1 MDGYEATRI
10 VFSRIQSLDPENAS
24 KIMGLLLIQDHGE
37 KEMIRL
43 AFGPEALVH
52 SVIFKARKELGLS
65 LNLNSPSTP
74 STPSSP
80 SPFLSSNPV
89 PISRQSSNTPR
100 LINSAMNLPPTL
112 SIPNPSTS
120 SASWT
125 NTLAELQNPDD
136 NLMSP
141 NNLVVGSSTSMNTST
156 SILPFYGNGG
166 PDPVDEFQLQDQL
179 SFLNEGSPSL
189 VSKNSSDL
197 FYSQCELS
205 SSPTNGV
212 GGDPSL
218 FPSYGWGGSLHRRS
232 CSVNDAC
239 LGSEDPNSGLGWK
252 PCLYFARGYCKN
264 GTSCRFLHGGGG
276 LGDAEGAAMVGS
288 PSKIEMMEQC
298 HELLRSKS
306 VQQQQQR
313 LAAASQLMAS
323 SSFPYSPKCM
333 NFLLQQQSDS
343 QRAAAAALMMNE
355 DLHKFGRSRLER
367 NEFSLNSPGMVNP
380 ASRQIYLTFPADSTF
395 REEDVSNYFSIY
407 GPVQDVRIPYQQKRM
422 FGFVTFV
429 YPETVKLILSKGNPH
444 FVCDARVLVKP
455 YKEKGK
461 VPDKKQHQQ
470 QVDRGDFSPCGTPT
484 GLDARDPFDL
494 QVGGRMFYNTQDML
508 WRRKLEEQ
516 ADLQQALELQS
527 RRLMSL
533 QLLDIKKQHHR
544 ALSSGSPI
552 PSPTHSPNMFNQNLL
567 LSSFHSSSSESQEE
581 SGSGSAPASTASIDQ
596 QPLQQAVNI
605 SVGKEV
611 AVNGENGN
619 SDDNGKQSSSHEDRD
634 LQECLE
640 HNLPDSPF
648 ASPTKAIGDYMAA
661 FSNGPNE
668 AIDSDAPAASAN
680 SKFSTNTLLP
690 TASTLDMGS
699 FKSFNCQIPRFSSGH
714 GTIGMF
720 AGTGGPIAEAQHR
733 ERSIMQRREEE
744 VWQKKEEMFNH
755 KADSNIENLKS
766 RSEEEGKSI
775 L

>member
-10 VFSRIQSLDPENAS
+10 VFSRIQNLDPENAS

-52 SVIFKARKELGLS
+52 SVIVKARKDLGLPS
-65 LNLNSPSTP
+65 NSPPTP
-74 STPSSP
+74 STPPSP
-80 SPFLSSNPV
+80 SPFLSRQNS
-89 PISRQSSNTPR
+89 ISSR
-100 LINSAMNLPPTL
+100 LSGINLPPALT
-112 SIPNPSTS
+112 IPNPSSS
-120 SASWT
+120 SASWAT
-125 NTLAELQNPDD
+125 MSELQNPED
-136 NLMSP
+136 LMSP
-141 NNLVVGSSTSMNTST
+141 NNLVVGSSTSS
-156 SILPFYGNGG
+156 SLPFYANGG
-166 PDPVDEFQLQDQL
+166 GSDPIDEFQLQDQL
-179 SFLNEGSPSL
+179 SFLNDGSPTL
-189 VSKNSSDL
+189 GHKNLDL
-197 FYSQCELS
+197 FYPHSDLS
-205 SSPTNGV
+205 SSPTTGAA
-212 GGDPSL
+212 DPSL

-264 GTSCRFLHGGGG
+264 GTSCRFLHGGG
-276 LGDAEGAAMVGS
+276 LGDAADGAAMVGS
-288 PSKIEMMEQC
+288 PSKLEMMDQC
-298 HELLRSKS
+298 HELFRSKS
-306 VQQQQQR
+306 VQQQR

-333 NFLLQQQSDS
+333 NFLLQQQQNDT

-367 NEFSLNSPGMVNP
+367 NDFSLNSPGMINP

-461 VPDKKQHQQ
+461 VPDKKQQQ
-470 QVDRGDFSPCGTPT
+470 QVDRGDFSPCGTPP
-484 GLDARDPFDL
+484 GLDARDQYDL
-494 QVGGRMFYNTQDML
+494 QLGGRMFYNTQDML

-527 RRLMSL
+527 RRLMGL
-533 QLLDIKKQHHR
+533 QLLDIKKQHQR
-544 ALSSGSPI
+544 ALSTGSPI
-552 PSPTHSPNMFNQNLL
+552 PSPTHSPNMFNQNLVL
-567 LSSFHSSSSESQEE
+567 PSFHTSSEAPEE
-581 SGSGSAPASTASIDQ
+581 SGSSSGPTSTASVSVGQ
-596 QPLQQAVNI
+596 QPVNI

-611 AVNGENGN
+611 MVKEENGY
-619 SDDNGKQSSSHEDRD
+619 SEGNGKQSSSHEDRD

-648 ASPTKAIGDYMAA
+648 ASPTKAAAGEYMSS
-661 FSNGPNE
+661 FSSGPNE
-668 AIDSDAPAASAN
+668 VTDSDASAASAN
-680 SKFSTNTLLP
+680 SKFGTNNTLLP
-690 TASTLDMGS
+690 TASSLDMGS

-720 AGTGGPIAEAQHR
+720 AGTGGPIG
-733 ERSIMQRREEE
+733 I
-744 VWQKKEEMFNH
+744 
-755 KADSNIENLKS
+755 
-766 RSEEEGKSI
+766 
-775 L
+775 

>member
-10 VFSRIQSLDPENAS
+10 VFSRIQNLDPENAS
-24 KIMGLLLIQDHGE
+24 KIMGILLIQDHGE

-52 SVIFKARKELGLS
+52 SVIVKARKDLGLPS
-65 LNLNSPSTP
+65 NSPPTP
-74 STPSSP
+74 STPPSP
-80 SPFLSSNPV
+80 SPFLP
-89 PISRQSSNTPR
+89 RQSSITSASR
-100 LINSAMNLPPTL
+100 LSGVINLPPPALT
-112 SIPNPSTS
+112 IPNTTTSNSPSWATIS
-120 SASWT
+120 
-125 NTLAELQNPDD
+125 ELNNNQDE
-136 NLMSP
+136 LIMSP
-141 NNLVVGSSTSMNTST
+141 NNLVVGSNSTSS
-156 SILPFYGNGG
+156 SSSLPFYHHHHANGG
-166 PDPVDEFQLQDQL
+166 VSDPIDELQLQDQL
-179 SFLNEGSPSL
+179 SFLNDGSPH
-189 VSKNSSDL
+189 NNQDL
-197 FYSQCELS
+197 FYPHQSDLS
-205 SSPTNGV
+205 LSPTSGA
-212 GGDPSL
+212 DPSNI
-218 FPSYGWGGSLHRRS
+218 FPSYAWGGSLHRRS

-239 LGSEDPNSGLGWK
+239 LGSEDSNSGFGWK

-276 LGDAEGAAMVGS
+276 VIGDADAAAMVGS
-288 PSKIEMMEQC
+288 PSKIDMMD
-298 HELLRSKS
+298 ELLRSKTA
-306 VQQQQQR
+306 QQQR
-313 LAAASQLMAS
+313 LSAASQLMA

-333 NFLLQQQSDS
+333 NFLLQQQQNESP
-343 QRAAAAALMMNE
+343 RGAVAALMMNE
-355 DLHKFGRSRLER
+355 ELHKFGRSRLER
-367 NEFSLNSPGMVNP
+367 NDFSLNSPGIVNP

-461 VPDKKQHQQ
+461 VPDKYMKQ

-484 GLDARDPFDL
+484 GLDARDQFDL
-494 QVGGRMFYNTQDML
+494 QLGGRMFYNTQDML

-516 ADLQQALELQS
+516 ADFQQALELQS

-544 ALSSGSPI
+544 TLSTGSPI
-552 PSPTHSPNMFNQNLL
+552 PSPTHSPSMFNQNLVFPSFQG
-567 LSSFHSSSSESQEE
+567 SSETPKDNGSSSAPV
-581 SGSGSAPASTASIDQ
+581 GSTVS
-596 QPLQQAVNI
+596 VNTCI
-605 SVGKEV
+605 GKEV
-611 AVNGENGN
+611 VGNGENGYKYN
-619 SDDNGKQSSSHEDRD
+619 DGNGNGKSSSHEECD

-648 ASPTKAIGDYMAA
+648 ASPTKAATGDDYMAA

-668 AIDSDAPAASAN
+668 AIVSDASAASAN
-680 SKFSTNTLLP
+680 SKFGTSTLLP
-690 TASTLDMGS
+690 SPSALDMAS

-720 AGTGGPIAEAQHR
+720 AGTGGPIG
-733 ERSIMQRREEE
+733 I
-744 VWQKKEEMFNH
+744 
-755 KADSNIENLKS
+755 
-766 RSEEEGKSI
+766 
-775 L
+775 

>member
-1 MDGYEATRI
+1 MDSYEATRI
-10 VFSRIQSLDPENAS
+10 VFLRIQNLDPENAS
-24 KIMGLLLIQDHGE
+24 KIMGVLLLQDHGE

-52 SVIFKARKELGLS
+52 SVIVKARKELGLPS
-65 LNLNSPSTP
+65 NSPPTP
-74 STPSSP
+74 STPPSP
-80 SPFLSSNPV
+80 SPFV
-89 PISRQSSNTPR
+89 SRQNSTSSR
-100 LINSAMNLPPTL
+100 LSGISLPPALT
-112 SIPNPSTS
+112 IPNPSST
-120 SASWT
+120 SASWPT
-125 NTLAELQNPDD
+125 MSELQTPDD
-136 NLMSP
+136 LMSP
-141 NNLVVGSSTSMNTST
+141 NHLVVGSSTSS
-156 SILPFYGNGG
+156 SSLPFYANGG
-166 PDPVDEFQLQDQL
+166 SDPIDDFRLQDQL
-179 SFLNEGSPSL
+179 SFLNDGSPTSAAL
-189 VSKNSSDL
+189 GHKNNSDL
-197 FYSQCELS
+197 FYPPHSDLS
-205 SSPTNGV
+205 SSPTGTA
-212 GGDPSL
+212 DPTL

-264 GTSCRFLHGGGG
+264 GTSCRFLHGG
-276 LGDAEGAAMVGS
+276 LGDADGAAMVGS

-298 HELLRSKS
+298 HEIFRSKS
-306 VQQQQQR
+306 AQQQR

-333 NFLLQQQSDS
+333 NFLLQQQQNDP
-343 QRAAAAALMMNE
+343 QRAAAAALMMSE

-367 NEFSLNSPGMVNP
+367 NDFSLNSPGMVNP

-461 VPDKKQHQQ
+461 VPDKKQQQ

-484 GLDARDPFDL
+484 GLDARDQYDL
-494 QVGGRMFYNTQDML
+494 QLGGRMFYSTQDML

-527 RRLMSL
+527 RRLMGL
-533 QLLDIKKQHHR
+533 QLLDIKKHHQR
-544 ALSSGSPI
+544 ALSTGSPN
-552 PSPTHSPNMFNQNLL
+552 PSPTHSPNMFNQNLVL
-567 LSSFHSSSSESQEE
+567 PSFHMSLEAPEGE
-581 SGSGSAPASTASIDQ
+581 SGSSSAPASTSSVSAGQ
-596 QPLQQAVNI
+596 QPVNI

-611 AVNGENGN
+611 VVNGENGYN
-619 SDDNGKQSSSHEDRD
+619 EGNGKQSSGHEDRD

-648 ASPTKAIGDYMAA
+648 ASPTKAAVDYVAP
-661 FSNGPNE
+661 FSNGPNV
-668 AIDSDAPAASAN
+668 AIDADASAASAN
-680 SKFSTNTLLP
+680 SKFGTSTLLP
-690 TASTLDMGS
+690 AASALDIGT
-699 FKSFNCQIPRFSSGH
+699 FKSYNCQIPRFSSGH

-720 AGTGGPIAEAQHR
+720 AGTGGPIG
-733 ERSIMQRREEE
+733 I
-744 VWQKKEEMFNH
+744 
-755 KADSNIENLKS
+755 
-766 RSEEEGKSI
+766 
-775 L
+775 

>member
-10 VFSRIQSLDPENAS
+10 VFSRIQNLDPENAS
-24 KIMGLLLIQDHGE
+24 KIMGMLLLQDHGE

-52 SVIFKARKELGLS
+52 SVIVKARKELGLPS
-65 LNLNSPSTP
+65 NSPPTP
-74 STPSSP
+74 STPPSP
-80 SPFLSSNPV
+80 SPFLF
-89 PISRQSSNTPR
+89 RQN
-100 LINSAMNLPPTL
+100 
-112 SIPNPSTS
+112 STS
-120 SASWT
+120 SSR
-125 NTLAELQNPDD
+125 
-136 NLMSP
+136 
-141 NNLVVGSSTSMNTST
+141 
-156 SILPFYGNGG
+156 
-166 PDPVDEFQLQDQL
+166 
-179 SFLNEGSPSL
+179 LN
-189 VSKNSSDL
+189 
-197 FYSQCELS
+197 LS
-205 SSPTNGV
+205 SSPTSAA
-212 GGDPSL
+212 DPSL

-264 GTSCRFLHGGGG
+264 GTSCRFLHGG
-276 LGDAEGAAMVGS
+276 LGDGDGSAMVGS

-306 VQQQQQR
+306 AQQQR
-313 LAAASQLMAS
+313 LAAASQLMAN

-333 NFLLQQQSDS
+333 NLLLQQQQNDT
-343 QRAAAAALMMNE
+343 QRCFLIMVGNNCRAAAAALMMSE

-367 NEFSLNSPGMVNP
+367 NDFSLNSPGMVNP

-461 VPDKKQHQQ
+461 VPDKKQQQ

-484 GLDARDPFDL
+484 GLDARDQYDL
-494 QVGGRMFYNTQDML
+494 QLGGRMFYNTQDML

-527 RRLMSL
+527 RRLMGL
-533 QLLDIKKQHHR
+533 QLLDIKKHHQR
-544 ALSSGSPI
+544 ALSTGSPV
-552 PSPTHSPNMFNQNLL
+552 PSPTHSPNMFNQNLVL
-567 LSSFHSSSSESQEE
+567 PSFHISSEAPEENGSSS
-581 SGSGSAPASTASIDQ
+581 AAASTAPVSAGQ
-596 QPLQQAVNI
+596 QQAVNVL
-605 SVGKEV
+605 VGKEV
-611 AVNGENGN
+611 VVNGENGY
-619 SDDNGKQSSSHEDRD
+619 SEGNGKQSSSHEDRD

-648 ASPTKAIGDYMAA
+648 ASPTKAAGDLMAP

-668 AIDSDAPAASAN
+668 AIDADASAASAN
-680 SKFSTNTLLP
+680 SKFGTSTLLP
-690 TASTLDMGS
+690 AASALDMGT
-699 FKSFNCQIPRFSSGH
+699 FKSYNCQIPRFSSAH

-720 AGTGGPIAEAQHR
+720 AGTGGPIG
-733 ERSIMQRREEE
+733 I
-744 VWQKKEEMFNH
+744 
-755 KADSNIENLKS
+755 
-766 RSEEEGKSI
+766 
-775 L
+775 